1 MRLGQ
6 AAMEALRAEI
16 TGCLKPGDELVV
28 ACPVALK
35 GTSVIAKNKKDKTGR
50 EILCGFIQNCVS
62 LWDAYGAGSIVWKI
76 AQEADASALYAMGEG
91 GFLSALWKM
100 AEASEVGLEAD
111 FRKVPIRQE
120 TIEVCEIFDLNPYK
134 LQADGAVL
142 IGIRGGE
149 ALVQRL
155 RNEGFMAEVIGQTN
169 SGNDRLLYSGG
180 SARYL
185 DVRQRMNCSNFSKSN
200 CRKLKRQFSKKR
212 QTINNKR
219 NKNKMAKLNIVLHE
233 PEIPAN
239 TGNIGR
245 TCVATGTR
253 LHLIEPLGF
262 SLSEKALKRAG
273 MDYWKDLDVTTYLD
287 FEDFLEKNPGAKIYY
302 ATTKAPQTYTDVHYE
317 EDCYIMFGKE
327 SAGIPEDILVNN
339 QETCV
344 RIPMIGDIR
353 SLNLSNSVAIVLY
366 EALRQNNFDHMNLE
380 GHLRNYDWK

>member
-35 GTSVIAKNKKDKTGR
+35 GTSVIAKSKKDKLAER
-50 EILCGFIQNCVS
+50 FSAGFIQNCIF
-62 LWDAYGAGSIVWKI
+62 LWDSYGAQREVESQTAANEQSDTHSDTQAGAQAGQSEKHSVVWKI
-76 AQEADASALYAMGEG
+76 AEEAGASALYAMGEG

-100 AEASEVGLEAD
+100 AEASEVGLEVD
-111 FRKVPIRQE
+111 FRKVLIRQE

-185 DVRQRMNCSNFSKSN
+185 ERPAEDELQQL
-200 CRKLKRQFSKKR
+200 LK
-212 QTINNKR
+212 
-219 NKNKMAKLNIVLHE
+219 E
-233 PEIPAN
+233 
-239 TGNIGR
+239 
-245 TCVATGTR
+245 
-253 LHLIEPLGF
+253 
-262 SLSEKALKRAG
+262 
-273 MDYWKDLDVTTYLD
+273 
-287 FEDFLEKNPGAKIYY
+287 
-302 ATTKAPQTYTDVHYE
+302 
-317 EDCYIMFGKE
+317 
-327 SAGIPEDILVNN
+327 
-339 QETCV
+339 
-344 RIPMIGDIR
+344 
-353 SLNLSNSVAIVLY
+353 
-366 EALRQNNFDHMNLE
+366 
-380 GHLRNYDWK
+380 

>member
-35 GTSVIAKNKKDKTGR
+35 GTSVIAKNKKDKLAER
-50 EILCGFIQNCVS
+50 FSAGFIQNCVS

-111 FRKVPIRQE
+111 FRKVPIRQ
-120 TIEVCEIFDLNPYK
+120 
-134 LQADGAVL
+134 ADGAVL

-185 DVRQRMNCSNFSKSN
+185 ERPAEDELQQL
-200 CRKLKRQFSKKR
+200 LK
-212 QTINNKR
+212 
-219 NKNKMAKLNIVLHE
+219 E
-233 PEIPAN
+233 
-239 TGNIGR
+239 
-245 TCVATGTR
+245 
-253 LHLIEPLGF
+253 
-262 SLSEKALKRAG
+262 
-273 MDYWKDLDVTTYLD
+273 
-287 FEDFLEKNPGAKIYY
+287 
-302 ATTKAPQTYTDVHYE
+302 
-317 EDCYIMFGKE
+317 
-327 SAGIPEDILVNN
+327 
-339 QETCV
+339 
-344 RIPMIGDIR
+344 
-353 SLNLSNSVAIVLY
+353 
-366 EALRQNNFDHMNLE
+366 
-380 GHLRNYDWK
+380 

>member
-35 GTSVIAKNKKDKTGR
+35 GTSVIAKNKKDKLAER
-50 EILCGFIQNCVS
+50 FSAGFIQNCVS
-62 LWDAYGAGSIVWKI
+62 LRDDYGAGSIVWKI

-91 GFLSALWKM
+91 GFLSALWKL
-100 AEASEVGLEAD
+100 AEASEVGLIQVKNLAD

-185 DVRQRMNCSNFSKSN
+185 ERPAEDELQQL
-200 CRKLKRQFSKKR
+200 LK
-212 QTINNKR
+212 
-219 NKNKMAKLNIVLHE
+219 E
-233 PEIPAN
+233 
-239 TGNIGR
+239 
-245 TCVATGTR
+245 
-253 LHLIEPLGF
+253 
-262 SLSEKALKRAG
+262 
-273 MDYWKDLDVTTYLD
+273 
-287 FEDFLEKNPGAKIYY
+287 
-302 ATTKAPQTYTDVHYE
+302 
-317 EDCYIMFGKE
+317 
-327 SAGIPEDILVNN
+327 
-339 QETCV
+339 
-344 RIPMIGDIR
+344 
-353 SLNLSNSVAIVLY
+353 
-366 EALRQNNFDHMNLE
+366 
-380 GHLRNYDWK
+380 

>member
-35 GTSVIAKNKKDKTGR
+35 GTSVIAKSKKDKLAER
-50 EILCGFIQNCVS
+50 FSAGFIQNCVS

-155 RNEGFMAEVIGQTN
+155 RNEGFMAEVIGQTKP
-169 SGNDRLLYSGG
+169 GDDMEQITADILKFIEEGADMVVCSGG
-180 SARYL
+180 MSV
-185 DVRQRMNCSNFSKSN
+185 D
-200 CRKLKRQFSKKR
+200 
-212 QTINNKR
+212 
-219 NKNKMAKLNIVLHE
+219 
-233 PEIPAN
+233 PDD
-239 TGNIGR
+239 R
-245 TCVATGTR
+245 TPGAIKATGTR
-253 LHLIEPLGF
+253 IVSYGAPVLPGAMMLVSYYEKDGRQIPILGLPGCVMYAKNTIF
-262 SLSEKALKRAG
+262 DLLLPRLMADDEITLSEINQLG
-273 MDYWKDLDVTTYLD
+273 EGGLCLNCDVCT
-287 FEDFLEKNPGAKIYY
+287 FPNCG
-302 ATTKAPQTYTDVHYE
+302 
-317 EDCYIMFGKE
+317 FGK
-327 SAGIPEDILVNN
+327 
-339 QETCV
+339 
-344 RIPMIGDIR
+344 
-353 SLNLSNSVAIVLY
+353 
-366 EALRQNNFDHMNLE
+366 
-380 GHLRNYDWK
+380 

>member
-1 MRLGQ
+1 MALDLFKRVETRKGLFAVEKITLIYNLLTSILILFLFQEMDHPVQMLADRAVIAGMTFLLMYLYRLAPCKFSAFIRIVIQMSLLSYWYPDSSVSDRIINFRRKRMRLGQ

-35 GTSVIAKNKKDKTGR
+35 GTSVIAKNKKDKLAER
-50 EILCGFIQNCVS
+50 FSAGFIQNCVS

-185 DVRQRMNCSNFSKSN
+185 ERPTEDELQQL
-200 CRKLKRQFSKKR
+200 LK
-212 QTINNKR
+212 
-219 NKNKMAKLNIVLHE
+219 E
-233 PEIPAN
+233 
-239 TGNIGR
+239 
-245 TCVATGTR
+245 
-253 LHLIEPLGF
+253 
-262 SLSEKALKRAG
+262 
-273 MDYWKDLDVTTYLD
+273 
-287 FEDFLEKNPGAKIYY
+287 
-302 ATTKAPQTYTDVHYE
+302 
-317 EDCYIMFGKE
+317 
-327 SAGIPEDILVNN
+327 
-339 QETCV
+339 
-344 RIPMIGDIR
+344 
-353 SLNLSNSVAIVLY
+353 
-366 EALRQNNFDHMNLE
+366 
-380 GHLRNYDWK
+380 

>member
-35 GTSVIAKNKKDKTGR
+35 GTSVIAKSKKDKLAER
-50 EILCGFIQNCVS
+50 FSAGFIQNCIS
-62 LWDAYGAGSIVWKI
+62 LWDSYGAQREVESQTAANEQSDTHSDTQAGAQAGQSEKHGVVWKI
-76 AQEADASALYAMGEG
+76 AEEAGASALYAMGEG

-149 ALVQRL
+149 ALIQRL
-155 RNEGFMAEVIGQTN
+155 RNEGFMAEIIGQTN

-185 DVRQRMNCSNFSKSN
+185 ERPAEDELYQL
-200 CRKLKRQFSKKR
+200 LK
-212 QTINNKR
+212 
-219 NKNKMAKLNIVLHE
+219 E
-233 PEIPAN
+233 
-239 TGNIGR
+239 
-245 TCVATGTR
+245 
-253 LHLIEPLGF
+253 
-262 SLSEKALKRAG
+262 
-273 MDYWKDLDVTTYLD
+273 
-287 FEDFLEKNPGAKIYY
+287 
-302 ATTKAPQTYTDVHYE
+302 
-317 EDCYIMFGKE
+317 
-327 SAGIPEDILVNN
+327 
-339 QETCV
+339 
-344 RIPMIGDIR
+344 
-353 SLNLSNSVAIVLY
+353 
-366 EALRQNNFDHMNLE
+366 
-380 GHLRNYDWK
+380 